1 MARISVV
8 LPAPLGPSTPMN
20 SPGPIAKLDVGE
32 HARPPMLDGG
42 VVELDDV
49 HEDGPA
55 SAFSVSSSS
64 PSIQSW

>member
-20 SPGPIAKLDVGE
+20 SPGAMAKLTSDRTL
-32 HARPPMLDGG
+32 RPPIPMVAL
-42 VVELDDV
+42 VEFDDI

-55 SAFSVSSSS
+55 SAFSVSLSSL
-64 PSIQSW
+64 SIQS